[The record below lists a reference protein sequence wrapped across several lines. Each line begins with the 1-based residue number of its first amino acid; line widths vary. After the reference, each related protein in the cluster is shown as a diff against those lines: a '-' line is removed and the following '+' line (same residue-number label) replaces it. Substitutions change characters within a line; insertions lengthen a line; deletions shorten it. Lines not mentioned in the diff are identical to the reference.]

1 MSRLG
6 DMLLRANNSTRLKYA
21 EAEAGHLWGLNL
33 RPMPQCE
40 LHRISSTRGW
50 YDLLRAISNYPA
62 DSNML
67 QNTAFDVNVK
77 ALVRH
82 QAPALSAIAL
92 ALFGQVSP
100 ASADVLLQSDFS
112 ESNWFSKWQ
121 DNTNKMPL
129 KGEPP
134 RTNRVPAD
142 TSTAGFVPLDGP
154 ALQVVI
160 PQGENMGTGL
170 SFFPRT
176 ILGKDPSELYL
187 RYHLRFGSDWNQA
200 QNGKLPGFGGTYDI
214 GGWGGKPSTGTNG
227 WSARAKFGDPCSNG
241 KIEIASY
248 VYHADMTGTYG
259 QGVKWTDGCN
269 GGLNKNQWYVID
281 YYVKVNT
288 PGQSNGIL
296 RGWIDG
302 KPVMEKTGL
311 RFDDTGDFQI
321 ERVWMNVYHGGKIVA
336 PQDMH
341 LFIDSVVVSQ
351 EPIGSDSTANES
363 STPQPPT
370 QFSVE

>member
-1 MSRLG
+1 MK
-6 DMLLRANNSTRLKYA
+6 LLMRNRAS
-21 EAEAGHLWGLNL
+21 
-33 RPMPQCE
+33 
-40 LHRISSTRGW
+40 
-50 YDLLRAISNYPA
+50 
-62 DSNML
+62 
-67 QNTAFDVNVK
+67 
-77 ALVRH
+77 ALT
-82 QAPALSAIAL
+82 AL
-92 ALFGQVSP
+92 ALALVLFGQFSS
-100 ASADVLLQSDFS
+100 ASADVLLRSDFS

-121 DNTNKMPL
+121 DNTNKNSL

-134 RTNRVPAD
+134 RTTRIPAD
-142 TSTAGFVPLDGP
+142 ATTAGFVPFDGP

-176 ILGKDPSELYL
+176 VLGRDPSELYL

-214 GGWGGKPSTGTNG
+214 GGWGGKPSTGSNG

-241 KIEIASY
+241 KIELASY

-259 QGVKWTDGCN
+259 QGVKWTDGCTN
-269 GGLNKNQWYVID
+269 GLSKNQWYAID

-288 PGQSNGIL
+288 PGQSDGVL

-302 KPVMEKTGL
+302 KQVMEKTGL
-311 RFDDTGDFQI
+311 RFDDTGEFQI
-321 ERVWMNVYHGGKIVA
+321 ERVWMNVYHGGKVVA

-351 EPIGSDSTANES
+351 EPIDSDSPVADS
-363 STPQPPT
+363 SAPKPPS
-370 QFSVE
+370 QFSVD